1 MYNLVAILEDSAR
14 EYPDKDAVVFDSIR
28 LTYQQIDALSA
39 QVANALVAKGIRK
52 GDKVAFTCPNVPYF
66 PIVWMGVLKVGAVLV
81 PLSVLLRPREI
92 AYHLSDSESSL
103 YICFEGTEEM
113 PMGQSGYAGFQETP
127 TCKEFIIIPTIPGG
141 DSPIEG
147 IQTLTEM
154 THEQPMAFET
164 VQCRPD
170 DTCLIIYTSGTTGR
184 PKGAELSHSNML
196 MNCTVAGQLFEYEPD
211 DKSLAVLPLF
221 HSFGISVTNS
231 TFLNGGT
238 LVLMPRFETQAV
250 LHKIQEEG
258 ITIFA
263 GVPTMYWEL
272 LNYQGDDVD
281 YDLIKSK
288 LRLCISGGAS
298 LPVEVLKG
306 FEEKYDVKILEGY
319 GLSETSPTATFNR
332 PDRERKIGSIGQAIW
347 GVQVKVVDP
356 DMNEVPVGKEGEI
369 VIRGHNVMKGYYKR
383 DEANEEAFRGGWF
396 HSGDIGKMD
405 EDRYF
410 YIVDRMK
417 DMIIRG
423 GFNVYPRE
431 IEEVMMTHEDVSL
444 VAVIGVPSEQH
455 GEEIKAFVVPKT
467 GVKPDIDALRAW
479 CKDQMAAYKYPRIIE
494 VVDSLPLG
502 PTGKILKL
510 ELRAM
515 DEAKRK
521 EEVPAK

>member
-1 MYNLVAILEDSAR
+1 MYNLVSILEDSVR
-14 EYPDKDAVVFDSIR
+14 ETPQKEAVVFDSIR

-52 GDKVAFTCPNVPYF
+52 GDKIALSCANVPYF
-66 PIVWMGVLKVGAVLV
+66 PIIWMGVLKAGAVLV

-92 AYHLSDSESSL
+92 AYHLSDSESVL
-103 YICFEGTEEM
+103 YICFEGTPEL
-113 PMGQSGYAGFQETP
+113 PMGESGWAGFQEVD
-127 TCKEFIIIPTIPGG
+127 TCKEFIIIPTVPGG

-147 IQTLTEM
+147 VQTLNEM

-196 MNCTVAGQLFEYEPD
+196 MNCTVSSKLFEYQPD

-231 TFLNGGT
+231 CFLNGCT
-238 LVLMPRFETQAV
+238 LVLMTRFDAQAV
-250 LHKIQEEG
+250 VHKIQEEA
-258 ITIFA
+258 ITIFS

-272 LNYQGDDVD
+272 LNYDGEDIDM
-281 YDLIKSK
+281 SK
-288 LRLCISGGAS
+288 INLRMCVSGGAS

-306 FEEKYDVKILEGY
+306 FDEKFDVKILEGY

-332 PDRERKIGSIGQAIW
+332 PDRERKVGSIGQAIW
-347 GVQVKVVDP
+347 GVQVKVVDD
-356 DMNEVPVGKEGEI
+356 DMNEKPVGEEGEI

-383 DEANEEAFRGGWF
+383 DEANDEAFRGGWF

-405 EDRYF
+405 EEGYF
-410 YIVDRMK
+410 YIVDRKK

-444 VAVIGVPSEQH
+444 VAVIGVPSEVH
-455 GEEIKAFVVPKT
+455 GEEVKAYVVPQT
-467 GVKPDIDALRAW
+467 GVTVDVDALKAW
-479 CKDQMAAYKYPRIIE
+479 CKDQMAAYKYPRVIE
-494 VVDSLPLG
+494 VIDALPLG

-515 DEAKRK
+515 DEAAR
-521 EEVPAK
+521 EGAPAK